1 MQGLLHGCVCVCRG
15 CVRGEG
21 GGTTTEPSSRT
32 GRRGHSLE
40 QEGEGTHSPKER
52 KGQPADRAAKL
63 FLKAVG
69 DQAEAG

>member
-1 MQGLLHGCVCVCRG
+1 MQGLLHGRVCLQGVCAGGRG
-15 CVRGEG
+15 REQPLSPAPAQEG
-21 GGTTTEPSSRT
+21 G
-32 GRRGHSLE
+32 GHSLE

-52 KGQPADRAAKL
+52 KGQPADRATRL